1 MQNIRDQNEILGN
14 KQSNSEII
22 CYQQY
27 DLDDCEQAI
36 NYTVVTY
43 PNLNPKKI
51 SIVGFGYGA
60 SVALELAVNQKGGM
74 PTILINPISD
84 IGAMSSSV
92 DLREWSYHVM
102 GVNYSMASVPNEILT
117 KAWEK

>member
-1 MQNIRDQNEILGN
+1 MQISKRSNS
-14 KQSNSEII
+14 QSNSEINF
-22 CYQQY
+22 CQQY

-60 SVALELAVNQKGGM
+60 SIALELAVNQKGGM
-74 PTILINPISD
+74 PIVLINPISD

-92 DLREWSYHVM
+92 DLREWSFHVM
-102 GVNYSMASVPNEILT
+102 GVNYSMASVPSEILT